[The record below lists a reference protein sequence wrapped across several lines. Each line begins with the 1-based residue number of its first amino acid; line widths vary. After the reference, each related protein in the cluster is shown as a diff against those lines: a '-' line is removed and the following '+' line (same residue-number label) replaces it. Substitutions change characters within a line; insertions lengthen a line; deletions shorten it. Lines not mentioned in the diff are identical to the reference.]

1 MSKAASSHYYR
12 PKNFHTNFLLSSM
25 VCVLAACFYLYEF
38 ILQVAPGVMTQEL
51 MHDLTVD
58 AVGLG
63 TISAFYYLTYT
74 PMQVPAGLLF
84 DRFGP
89 RLLLAL
95 ATFICA
101 LGAIFFSLT
110 HGAFLASIGRAFMG
124 FGSSFAFIGS
134 LVLLTRWFP
143 AYLFALLA
151 GVVQLMSSIGAIAG
165 EAPLAMAIKAYGW
178 RPTTFWLGIG
188 GMILAVAI
196 WLLVR
201 DKPKLPVEGIR
212 EDLSVSSTSNENKS
226 ELTRL
231 KEVCRNKQTWIVGFY
246 SYLNWWPVTIFATL
260 WGVPFLMELH
270 GVSATQAANA
280 CSMVWLGIGIGSP
293 LIGWWSDKIG
303 QRILPLGLAAVLG
316 IISTVIVLYVD
327 NVSFTLV
334 HFSLFIFG
342 LAASGQSLS
351 FALVRDNNSPS
362 VVGTAIGFNN
372 MAVVL
377 GGVFQ
382 SLIGVILQLTW
393 HGNMVSNIHVYSVHS
408 YRLALSIIPACYII
422 STLLCIKGLRE
433 SYCKDMY

>member
-1 MSKAASSHYYR
+1 MTKSDLSAHSSA
-12 PKNFHTNFLLSSM
+12 KIFHSNFLLSAI
-25 VCVLAACFYLYEF
+25 VCTLAGCFYLYEF
-38 ILQVAPGVMTQEL
+38 LLQVAPAVMTQEL
-51 MHDLTVD
+51 MHDLAVD

-63 TISAFYYLTYT
+63 TISAFYYLAYT

-89 RLLLAL
+89 RVLLSL

-101 LGAIFFSLT
+101 LGAIFFSVT
-110 HGAFLASIGRAFMG
+110 HGATLAFIGRAFMG

-143 AYLFALLA
+143 PYLFALLA

-165 EAPLAMAIKAYGW
+165 EAPLAMAVQAYNW
-178 RPTTFWLGIG
+178 RSTTFWLGAAG
-188 GMILAVAI
+188 ILLAILI
-196 WLLVR
+196 WLIVR
-201 DKPKLPVEGIR
+201 DEPHHPVEGKR
-212 EDLSVSSTSNENKS
+212 EDPRASGAVKES
-226 ELTRL
+226 ELARF
-231 KEVCRNKQTWIVGFY
+231 KAVCRNKQTWIVGFY
-246 SYLNWWPVTIFATL
+246 SYLNWWPVTLFAAL
-260 WGVPFLMELH
+260 WGVPFLMQLH

-293 LIGWWSDKIG
+293 LIGWWSDKIKR
-303 QRILPLGLAAVLG
+303 RILPLTIAAILG
-316 IISTVIVLYVD
+316 TLSTIIVVYLD
-327 NVSFTLV
+327 NVPFILV
-334 HFSLFIFG
+334 YLSLFVFG

-382 SLIGVILQLTW
+382 SVIGVILQFTW
-393 HGNMVSNIHVYSVHS
+393 DGTMLGGVHVYSIHS
-408 YRLALSIIPACYII
+408 YRLALSIIPICYII
-422 STLLCIKGLRE
+422 SGLLCIKGLRE
-433 SYCKDMY
+433 SHCKDVY